1 MAQKIEIN
9 LTDAEFTLLK
19 NVYAQEGVTEDA
31 DYVSYIKT
39 KLANVLKSAAR
50 NYDEKNTDVTY
61 TSFDPS

>member
-1 MAQKIEIN
+1 MAKKIEIN

-31 DYVSYIKT
+31 DYLSLMKT

-50 NYDEKNTDVTY
+50 SYDEKNTTVTY

>member
-1 MAQKIEIN
+1 MAKKIEIN

-39 KLANVLKSAAR
+39 KLTNVLKSAAR

>member
-1 MAQKIEIN
+1 MAKKIEIN
-9 LTDAEFTLLK
+9 LTDTEFTFLK

-39 KLANVLKSAAR
+39 KLTNVLKSAAR
-50 NYDEKNTDVTY
+50 NYDKKNTDVTY